1 MTFSKMKTTGAG
13 EDTGDD
19 KKWSLVLVLSW
30 GCLMDLEI
38 KVMNGWLDVSL
49 EFPGEMMTRDLS
61 LRVFSK

>member
-13 EDTGDD
+13 EGPGDD
-19 KKWSLVLVLSW
+19 KKWSLVLVLIW

-49 EFPGEMMTRDLS
+49 EFPEEMMTRDLS